1 MIPTASELV
10 LMEAINHDPMYKA
23 SDPQERALLSGLYRR
38 KLVKDI
44 FTRPGRKLT
53 PEGLRL
59 LLSAQEAVEK
69 AEQERTRQQADAD
82 AAKAEERAH
91 LDQQT
96 KKQFR
101 HDWRIAIFELIG
113 GFVLGSVA
121 DHFFDVVGNASR
133 TVIAALTALGLI
145 H

>member
-1 MIPTASELV
+1 MMPTSVELALMASIH
-10 LMEAINHDPMYKA
+10 ADPLYKVA
-23 SDPQERALLSGLYRR
+23 DQQERALLSGLYRR
-38 KLVKDI
+38 KLVTDVC
-44 FTRPGRKLT
+44 TGPGRKLT
-53 PEGLRL
+53 PEGLHL
-59 LLSAQEAVEK
+59 LLSTQDAAEK
-69 AEQERTRQQADAD
+69 AEQERARQQAEAD

-113 GFVLGSVA
+113 GFLLGAVA
-121 DHFFDVVGNASR
+121 DHLFDVVGNTAR
-133 TVIAALTALGLI
+133 TVIAVLTALGLL